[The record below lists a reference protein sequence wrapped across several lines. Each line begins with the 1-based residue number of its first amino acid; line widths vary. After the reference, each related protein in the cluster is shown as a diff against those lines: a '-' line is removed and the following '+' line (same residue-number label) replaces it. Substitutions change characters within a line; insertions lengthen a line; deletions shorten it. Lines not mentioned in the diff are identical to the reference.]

1 MKKAFRILAA
11 IMSFALMLT
20 CVQVNP
26 QSVSAATA
34 KVTKITLDKTKATL
48 YVKQSTTLKV
58 KKVTPGKA
66 SKSVTWKSSNPKVAT
81 VNSKGKVTAKK
92 AGSVTI
98 TATSKS
104 NKKVKAT
111 CKVTVKNPTISF
123 SSKTVKANINQGI
136 TLKPI
141 VKGYSSKVTYSMS
154 SKDKKIAT
162 VSKSGKVKFKK
173 TGTVTVTASANG
185 KKAKI
190 KVTGVKSS
198 LSTVGAKSATI
209 WSSGSK
215 NTAQFKVKTTGASKT
230 VTWKSSNT
238 KVATVSKTG
247 KVYGKKAGKATI
259 SASANGRTAK
269 FTVTVKG
276 TSLKLSKKDAKV
288 YVGQSVKLTAST
300 VGASKTITWSTN
312 SKNIAVKNGV
322 VTTKRAGTYYVYASA
337 NGLKATCKVV
347 VVAPTTK
354 LSKTTVSLYEG
365 QSTKLT
371 ATVAGPSKTVTWTTS
386 SKNITVKNGEVK
398 AVKAGTYYVYATAN
412 GVKATCKV
420 VVVAPTIELNKT
432 SVTLEEGAS
441 TKLTATV
448 TGPSKTVTWKTNSAN
463 ITVNNGEVK
472 ALKAGTYKV
481 TATANGVTATCT
493 VTVTAKQDEE
503 PQPTPPV
510 QVDQEEIKPTDT
522 TLGDEAAK
530 TYTVSK
536 KAKSIKVVN
545 RNYSYE
551 NTVEKAQQVQ
561 AKLVQI
567 AADCNG
573 DVAKMFNRVAN
584 AGKTFTVA
592 GVNVTVNASAENTK
606 NITVSG
612 ANEKVNGTYDVS
624 IAKDGSEYKVT
635 VKNATTA
642 KTATF
647 SVTYAN
653 GIYTVVTKVK
663 QTTFTAA
670 VSDDLTKATVTSE
683 TALLTG
689 GSKTSVV
696 AIYEEDADNYAL
708 TYNRDFLD
716 NHNGAFITTYGYDLA
731 KVIDETKITAFY
743 K

>member
-1 MKKAFRILAA
+1 MKKSFRILAA
-11 IMSFALMLT
+11 IMTFALMLT

-104 NKKVKAT
+104 NKKVKTT

-123 SSKTVKANINQGI
+123 SSKSVKANINQGI

-154 SKDKKIAT
+154 SKYKKIAT

-173 TGTVTVTASANG
+173 TGTVIVTASANG
-185 KKAKI
+185 KKANI

-259 SASANGRTAK
+259 SASANGRTVK

-322 VTTKRAGTYYVYASA
+322 VTTKKAGTYYVYASA

-347 VVAPTTK
+347 VVAPTIK
-354 LSKTTVSLYEG
+354 
-365 QSTKLT
+365 
-371 ATVAGPSKTVTWTTS
+371 
-386 SKNITVKNGEVK
+386 
-398 AVKAGTYYVYATAN
+398 
-412 GVKATCKV
+412 
-420 VVVAPTIELNKT
+420 LNKT

-510 QVDQEEIKPTDT
+510 QVDQEEITPTDT
-522 TLGDEAAK
+522 SLSGEAAK

-536 KAKSIKVVN
+536 KAKSIEVVN
-545 RNYSYE
+545 GNYSYK